1 MSNND
6 LPRVTIYTD
15 GACRGNPG
23 TGGWGAVLYSA
34 DKTKKIYGG
43 ELATTNNRM
52 ELSAALNALK
62 VLKKSCDIKL
72 FTDSQYL
79 RLGSTQ
85 WIARWHQN
93 NWMSSSKKPIKNRD
107 LWQELFELSKMHKIN
122 WQWVKGHSGDIGN
135 ELADKL
141 ANKGIE
147 SL

>member
-1 MSNND
+1 MRNND

-23 TGGWGAVLYSA
+23 KGGWGAVLYSA
-34 DKTKKIYGG
+34 DKTKEIYGG
-43 ELATTNNRM
+43 ERDTTNNRM
-52 ELSAALNALK
+52 ELSAALNALRA
-62 VLKKSCDIKL
+62 LKKSCDIKL

-79 RLGSTQ
+79 RLGITQ

>member
-1 MSNND
+1 MND
-6 LPRVTIYTD
+6 TNLPRVTIYTD

-23 TGGWGAVLYSA
+23 KGGWGAVLYSA
-34 DKTKKIYGG
+34 DKTKEIYGG
-43 ELATTNNRM
+43 ELNTTNNRM

-62 VLKKSCDIKL
+62 ALKKSCDISL

-79 RLGSTQ
+79 RLGITQ
-85 WIARWHQN
+85 WIGKWHQN
-93 NWMSSSKKPIKNRD
+93 NWMSSNKKPIKNRD
-107 LWQELFELSKMHKIN
+107 LWQELFELSKMHKID

-141 ANKGIE
+141 ANTGIE

>member
-1 MSNND
+1 M
-6 LPRVTIYTD
+6 
-15 GACRGNPG
+15 
-23 TGGWGAVLYSA
+23 
-34 DKTKKIYGG
+34 
-43 ELATTNNRM
+43 
-52 ELSAALNALK
+52 
-62 VLKKSCDIKL
+62 

-79 RLGSTQ
+79 RLGITQ